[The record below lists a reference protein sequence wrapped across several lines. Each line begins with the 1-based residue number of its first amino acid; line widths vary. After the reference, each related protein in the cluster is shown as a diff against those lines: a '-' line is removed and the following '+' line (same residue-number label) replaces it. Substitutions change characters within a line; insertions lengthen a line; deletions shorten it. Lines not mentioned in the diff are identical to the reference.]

1 MASRRLQIVRHSPK
15 GFHAARPPGVVAA
28 VLFVSVGLGGCTWGV
43 LAPAGPVGAAEGQ
56 ILWETFGAM
65 LLVVVPVILMTLAFA
80 WWFRASNR
88 RALYRPDW
96 SYSGKVEFG
105 IWIVPLLLILFLGT
119 LGWSGAHDLDPYRP
133 LPSGR
138 KPLRVEVVSLD
149 WKWLFVY
156 PDYGVASINELA
168 VPVGTPVDFQL
179 TSGTVMNSFFVP
191 QLGSQIYTMAGMR
204 TRLSLQAD
212 RPGTYPGLSAQFSGD
227 GFSDMRFAVRA
238 VDDAEFARW
247 IADAKA
253 APGRLDAATYDHLA
267 ATHATATPARY
278 GGVEPKLFDHAVAL
292 ATSPTH
298 ASHAA
303 MGGAPMTQGMR

>member
-1 MASRRLQIVRHSPK
+1 MLLS
-15 GFHAARPPGVVAA
+15 
-28 VLFVSVGLGGCTWGV
+28 VSAGLGGCREGV
-43 LAPAGPVGAAEGQ
+43 LAPAGPVGGVEDQ

-88 RALYRPDW
+88 RATYRPDW
-96 SYSGKVEFG
+96 SYSGKVEFSV
-105 IWIVPLLLILFLGT
+105 WIVPLLLILFLAT
-119 LGWSGAHDLDPYRP
+119 LAWSGAHDLDPYRP
-133 LPSGR
+133 LQSQK

-168 VPVGTPVDFQL
+168 VPVGAPVDFQL

-212 RPGTYPGLSAQFSGD
+212 HPGTYRGLSAQFSGD
-227 GFSDMRFAVRA
+227 GFSDMRFTVRA
-238 VDDAEFARW
+238 VDDAGFALW
-247 IADAKA
+247 IAQAKA
-253 APGRLDAATYDHLA
+253 SPGRLDAAAYDRLA
-267 ATHATATPARY
+267 DTHAPAAPARY
-278 GGVEPKLFDHAVAL
+278 GAVEPNLFDHAVAL
-292 ATSPTH
+292 ATSPPH
-298 ASHAA
+298 GPLAA
-303 MGGAPMTQGMR
+303 MSSAPHAQRIL